1 MSQHLIVDFL
11 NRRRIFKPF
20 RPAKLINHK
29 IKKLKASDH
38 KNNVS
43 PEDEEQIIFNDKL
56 KQHGDQ
62 NSEST
67 NKEKPTKDGKEHIDI
82 KV

>member
-20 RPAKLINHK
+20 RSVKLINHK
-29 IKKLKASDH
+29 IKKLKASNH

-43 PEDEEQIIFNDKL
+43 PEDAEQNLFNDKL
-56 KQHGDQ
+56 KQHSDKQ
-62 NSEST
+62 EEPS
-67 NKEKPTKDGKEHIDI
+67 KDDKEHIDI
-82 KV
+82 NV

>member
-20 RPAKLINHK
+20 RSVKLIN
-29 IKKLKASDH
+29 H

-43 PEDEEQIIFNDKL
+43 PEDAEQNLFNDKL
-56 KQHGDQ
+56 KQHSDKQ
-62 NSEST
+62 EEPS
-67 NKEKPTKDGKEHIDI
+67 KDDKEHIDI
-82 KV
+82 NV